1 MAATSRQQNEQSIA
15 QLVSS
20 ATADM
25 KTLVTDQIELT
36 KVEMQAS
43 AKTAGKSMGLLAA
56 AAFVGVLFIVFLLVT
71 IAYVLDVWLPVWA
84 GFGIV
89 ALVLAIV
96 AAVLG
101 IVGKKRLET
110 VKGPEQ
116 SMAQLEAT
124 KKTLASSAPTT

>member
-1 MAATSRQQNEQSIA
+1 MAATSRQQNDVSIA
-15 QLVSS
+15 QLVTS
-20 ATADM
+20 ATADV

-36 KVEMQAS
+36 KVEIQAS
-43 AKTAGKSMGLLAA
+43 ARTAGKSMGLLAA
-56 AAFVGVLFIVFLLVT
+56 AAFVGVLFIIFLLVT

-89 ALVLAIV
+89 AVVLAIV
-96 AAVLG
+96 AAILG
-101 IVGKKRLET
+101 IMGKKRLET

-124 KKTLASSAPTT
+124 KKAFASDTAL